1 LAPFLSSNF
10 FRARARIPRR
20 SILLAHLVVHL
31 TDIADWADEANI
43 DVQAVE
49 ITLDG
54 TFENVA
60 SSNPGS
66 SVDWALLNIKGSI
79 HHKLLL
85 RNGVITKLAEGDKP
99 GGQINEMRLV
109 LGNRNSIV
117 IGGNS

>member
-1 LAPFLSSNF
+1 LAPFLTSNF

-31 TDIADWADEANI
+31 TDIADWADEANV

-66 SVDWALLNIKGSI
+66 SVDRTSLNTKAGIYN
-79 HHKLLL
+79 KLLL
-85 RNGVITKLAEGDKP
+85 RNEVLTKLAEGDKP

-109 LGNRNSIV
+109 LGNRNSLV